1 MKEVKLKEDLKKKAY
16 SRGLFISGQKI
27 KKVDE
32 KLKNILVIGSGGR
45 EHALAWKCAQDNS
58 VKHVFVCPGNAG
70 TYLEDKVSNI
80 EIDLNDF
87 DAIKNFC
94 IKENIEL
101 VIIGPEQPLVMG
113 LTDYLQ
119 SKNIKTFGPSKVA
132 AQLEGS
138 KTFSKDFFVKY
149 KIPTAGYKSFGNY
162 EESIG
167 HLDLISY
174 PTVVKADGLAAGK
187 GVIICENKEEAIEA
201 LNSIFKDKAFGSAGN
216 KIVIED
222 FLEGEEASFI
232 AVVSKDKI
240 IPLATSQDHKA
251 VGDGDVGLNTGGMG
265 AYSPAPVVTEEIQ
278 QKILDE
284 VMFPTMQGLIDEGTP
299 YLGFLYA
306 GLMIK
311 DGQIKVLEFN
321 CRFGD
326 PETQPILLRLNSS
339 LVDLC
344 LAAISN
350 SLDSYSIEWTEKH
363 SCGVVIASAG
373 YPESYESDKEV
384 SISDLNNEDTK
395 LFHAGTKYQNERVIT
410 SGGRV
415 FCATALGND
424 LKEAQENAYN
434 LVGKV
439 KFEGSFHR
447 KDIGFKGIK

>member
-1 MKEVKLKEDLKKKAY
+1 M
-16 SRGLFISGQKI
+16 
-27 KKVDE
+27 
-32 KLKNILVIGSGGR
+32 NILIIGSGGR

-70 TYLEDKVSNI
+70 TYLENKVSNV
-80 EIDLNDF
+80 EIDSNDF
-87 DAIKNFC
+87 DAIENFC
-94 IKENIEL
+94 VKENIEL

-113 LTDYLQ
+113 LTDFLQ
-119 SKNIKTFGPSKVA
+119 SKNIKTFGPSKEA

-149 KIPTAGYKSFGNY
+149 NIPTAGYKSFNNY
-162 EESIG
+162 EESIN

-187 GVIICENKEEAIEA
+187 GVIICENKNEAVDA
-201 LNSIFKDKAFGSAGN
+201 LNSIFKDNAFGSAGN
-216 KIVIED
+216 KVVIED
-222 FLEGEEASFI
+222 FLDGEEASFI

-240 IPLATSQDHKA
+240 IPLVTSQDHKA

-265 AYSPAPVVTEEIQ
+265 AYSPAPIVTDAIHK
-278 QKILDE
+278 KILDE
-284 VMFPTMQGLIDEGTP
+284 VMYPTMQGLIDEGTP

-311 DGQIKVLEFN
+311 DDDLKVLEFN

-344 LAAISN
+344 LSAIN
-350 SLDSYSIEWTEKH
+350 DELDTYSIKWSDKH
-363 SCGVVIASAG
+363 SCGVVIASKG
-373 YPESYESDKEV
+373 YPEGYESNKEV
-384 SISDLNNEDTK
+384 SFKSSEEENTK
-395 LFHAGTKYQNERVIT
+395 LFHAGTIFDNDKVLT

-415 FCATALGND
+415 FCATALGNN
-424 LKEAQENAYN
+424 LKEAQQNAYN
-434 LVGKV
+434 LVSKV
-439 KFEGSFHR
+439 NFEGAFFR
-447 KDIGFKGIK
+447 KDIGNKGFK

>member
-1 MKEVKLKEDLKKKAY
+1 MNVL
-16 SRGLFISGQKI
+16 I
-27 KKVDE
+27 
-32 KLKNILVIGSGGR
+32 IGSGGR
-45 EHALAWKCAQDNS
+45 EHALAWKSAQDNS

-70 TYLEDKVSNI
+70 THLENKISNI
-80 EIDLNDF
+80 SVDSKDF
-87 DAIKNFC
+87 EAIENFC
-94 IKENIEL
+94 VREDIGL

-113 LTDYLQ
+113 LADYLQ
-119 SKNIKTFGPSKVA
+119 NKGINTFGPSKSA

-149 KIPTAGYKSFGNY
+149 NIPTAGYKSFEDFNIALNHL
-162 EESIG
+162 EEIK
-167 HLDLISY
+167 Y

-187 GVIICENKEEAIEA
+187 GVIICKNKDEAIEA
-201 LNSIFKDKAFGSAGN
+201 LNSIFKDKTFGSAGN
-216 KIVIED
+216 KVVIED

-265 AYSPAPVVTEEIQ
+265 AYSPAPIVNEEIY
-278 QKILDE
+278 QKILDK
-284 VMFPTMQGLIDEGTP
+284 VMFPTMQGLIEEGSP

-311 DGQIKVLEFN
+311 DGEIKVLEFN

-339 LVDLC
+339 LVELC
-344 LAAISN
+344 MAAIN
-350 SLDSYSIEWTEKH
+350 NNLDSYSIEWTQKH
-363 SCGVVIASAG
+363 SCGVVIASEG
-373 YPESYESDKEV
+373 YPETYKSNKE
-384 SISDLNNEDTK
+384 ININENKNKDAK
-395 LFHAGTKYQNERVIT
+395 LFHAGTKYENEKIIT
-410 SGGRV
+410 AGGRV

-434 LVGKV
+434 LVQKV
-439 KFEGSFHR
+439 EFEGAFHR